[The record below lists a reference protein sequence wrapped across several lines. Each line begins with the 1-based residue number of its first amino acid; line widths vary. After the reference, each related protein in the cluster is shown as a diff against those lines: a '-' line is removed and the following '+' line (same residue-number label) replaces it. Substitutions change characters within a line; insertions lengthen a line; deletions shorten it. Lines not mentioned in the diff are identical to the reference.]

1 MALFG
6 EGRRP
11 EAFVPLPDGRN
22 IPVKMHGQQ
31 QGGNGKVTINNYA
44 AGVEVE
50 TQRMSDGELFVLVNK
65 LVDQKMKTQVPGIVA
80 NSQRRA
86 M

>member
-22 IPVKMHGQQ
+22 IPVKMHGGQ
-31 QGGNGKVTINNYA
+31 QGGAKITINNM
-44 AGVEVE
+44 AGADVQAQE
-50 TQRMSDGELFVLVNK
+50 TSTGEIFITV
-65 LVDQKMKTQVPGIVA
+65 QKMIEANNKKVPGIVA
-80 NSQRRA
+80 NSQRRS